1 MSLESNQG
9 INDLEALIARNDTKL
24 PDEQKRINNEPQG
37 DWQSPSDGQRWAD
50 LHRELEKTRLETN
63 INNSK
68 NRLEEREFIENMVN
82 VTIPALI
89 SRKMEAIKTESRG
102 KSIYTSLTG
111 LANTTKIN
119 NKKMNKDIENLE
131 NLSSKAQKQ
140 LEYYDLNYAP
150 RKDYLALSEGYPNA
164 KNYEEISPQNPQ
176 IPRYLFNSEV
186 QKGISEMMGPKGGK
200 SRKYKRR
207 KSKKSK
213 KSRKSRK

>member
-1 MSLESNQG
+1 
-9 INDLEALIARNDTKL
+9 
-24 PDEQKRINNEPQG
+24 
-37 DWQSPSDGQRWAD
+37 
-50 LHRELEKTRLETN
+50 
-63 INNSK
+63 
-68 NRLEEREFIENMVN
+68 MVN

-89 SRKMEAIKTESRG
+89 SRKKEAIKTESRG

-213 KSRKSRK
+213 KSRKSRKSRK